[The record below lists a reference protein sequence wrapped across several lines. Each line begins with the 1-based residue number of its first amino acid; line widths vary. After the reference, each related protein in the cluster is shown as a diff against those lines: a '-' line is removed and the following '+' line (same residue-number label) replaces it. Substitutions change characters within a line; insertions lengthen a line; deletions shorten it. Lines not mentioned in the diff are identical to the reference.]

1 MKNRYR
7 SLSILAACLGF
18 FLLGLVVAR
27 REALSTSDV
36 LLASRINGLDFS
48 QAERDSMLGNLAEYR
63 NNYDSL
69 RKQSLPNEVAPSA
82 VFNPLPVGYYPPQG
96 IDKLVYS
103 PLPKVTL
110 PADSN
115 TLAYLPVRHLAELIR
130 TRQITSVQLTRF
142 YLNRLKKFNPTLNCV
157 VTLTEDTALAQAS
170 RADAEIKAGKYRGPL
185 HGMPYGAKDL
195 FAAKGYVTT
204 WGAQPYRKQMLN
216 EDAAVIQKMRA
227 AGAVLCAKLTLG
239 ELAMGDGWFGGKTRN
254 PWDANTGSSG
264 SSAGSASAVSAGLL
278 PFALGT
284 ETLGSI
290 VSPSTVCGTTGLRPT
305 FGRVSR
311 AGAMALSWSMD
322 KIGPICRDVE
332 DAVLVLAAIHGKDA
346 KDAATIPAQLSYTYN
361 KPLSGIRI
369 GYVKRGFE
377 RKYAFHVQDSVALE
391 VLRKL
396 GAQLIPIE
404 LPRTPSITYLLL
416 AEGAAAFDDL
426 TRSHQD
432 SLLAQQNKNAWPNLF
447 RSARFV
453 PAVEYI
459 QAMRMRTLL
468 IAQMDKLM
476 QTVDVYL
483 APSWGPNLTLTN
495 LTGHPCIVVPAG
507 FSDKGM
513 PTSLSFTGKLFD
525 EGTLA
530 VVARA
535 YQSATNWHLRHP
547 PMALK

>member
-7 SLSILAACLGF
+7 LFVFAAACLGCL
-18 FLLGLVVAR
+18 LLGMGIAR

-36 LLASRINGLDFS
+36 LLASRIIGLDFS
-48 QAERDSMLGNLAEYR
+48 QAERDSMLGNLTEYR

-69 RKQSLPNEVAPSA
+69 RKQSLPNEVAPA
-82 VFNPLPVGYYPPQG
+82 MVFSPLPVGYYPAQG
-96 IDKLVYS
+96 ADKMVYS
-103 PLPKVTL
+103 PLPKVAL

-115 TLAYLPVRHLAELIR
+115 TLAFMPVRQLAELIR

-142 YLNRLKKFNPTLNCV
+142 YLNRLKKFTPTLNCV
-157 VTLTEDTALAQAS
+157 VTLTEDTALAQAA
-170 RADAEIKAGKYRGPL
+170 RADAEIRAGKYRGPL

-195 FAAKGYVTT
+195 FAAKGYATT
-204 WGAQPYRKQMLN
+204 WGAQPYRKQVLN
-216 EDAAVIQKMRA
+216 EDAAVIQKLRA

-254 PWDANTGSSG
+254 PWDATQGSSG

-322 KIGPICRDVE
+322 KAGPICRDVE
-332 DAVLVLAAIHGKDA
+332 DAVLVLAAIHGKDV
-346 KDAATIPAQLSYTYN
+346 KDAATIPAQLTYNYN
-361 KPLSGIRI
+361 KPLSGLRI
-369 GYVKRGFE
+369 GYAKRAFE
-377 RKYAFHVQDSVALE
+377 RKYGFRVQDSVALA

-404 LPRTPSITYLLL
+404 LPRTPNITYLLL
-416 AEGAAAFDDL
+416 AEGAAAFDEL

-459 QAMRMRTLL
+459 QAQRVRTQL
-468 IAQMDKLM
+468 ITQMDQLM
-476 QTVDVYL
+476 QTVDVYV
-483 APSWGPNLTLTN
+483 APSWSGNLTLTN

-507 FSDKGM
+507 FTDKGL
-513 PTSLSFTGKLFD
+513 PTSISFTGRLFD

-535 YQSATNWHLRHP
+535 YQNATDWHLRRP
-547 PMALK
+547 SMALR